1 MKAEHPFLLFKYLS
15 IPVLLAVFF
24 ISGCSSSRA
33 VIEEKEYRLQEQT
46 RQIEQLQFENAEL
59 RREIAQLSQAN
70 RSLNAQVAELEKQ
83 LIEEQEQ
90 IRESDVSVISRPEPK
105 PERTDMTPAAFENEY
120 NRAIRLF
127 RNRRYQDAKDIFTR
141 LLHSGADHPL
151 IPNCQHWIGESF
163 FGMREYNRAIEEF
176 RKVFNY
182 ESKYKHDHAQIMI
195 ANSYFML
202 GNKDRAG
209 QEYQRLIDRY
219 PNSRYVSF
227 ARQRLREI

>member
-1 MKAEHPFLLFKYLS
+1 MKSERSFFPLEYLS
-15 IPVLLAVFF
+15 IPVFVTVFF
-24 ISGCSSSRA
+24 LYGCGSSRA
-33 VIEEKEYRLQEQT
+33 VIEEQDNRLQEQAK
-46 RQIEQLQFENAEL
+46 QIEQLQFDNAEL
-59 RREIAQLSQAN
+59 QREIAQLSQGN

-83 LIEEQEQ
+83 LIEEGER
-90 IRESDVSVISRPEPK
+90 IRQPDVTMTTRPEQR
-105 PERTDMTPAAFENEY
+105 PEHTAITPAAFENEY

-127 RNRRYQDAKDIFTR
+127 RSRRYQDARDIFTR
-141 LLHSGADHPL
+141 LLHSGTDHPL
-151 IPNCQHWIGESF
+151 IPNCQHWIGESL

-182 ESKYKHDHAQIMI
+182 ESKYKQDHAQVMI

-202 GNKDRAG
+202 GNKDRAR

-219 PNSRYVSF
+219 PNSNYVSF

>member
-1 MKAEHPFLLFKYLS
+1 MKAERPILPFKYLS
-15 IPVLLAVFF
+15 IPVLIAVFF
-24 ISGCSSSRA
+24 ISGCGSSRA
-33 VIEEKEYRLQEQT
+33 IIEEKEYRLQEQT

-59 RREIAQLSQAN
+59 RREIAQLSQSN

-83 LIEEQEQ
+83 LIEEREQ
-90 IRESDVSVISRPEPK
+90 IRTPDAAVITRPEPG
-105 PERTDMTPAAFENEY
+105 PERTDITPAAFENEY
-120 NRAIRLF
+120 NLAIRLF
-127 RNRRYQDAKDIFTR
+127 RSRRYQDAKDIFTR

-151 IPNCQHWIGESF
+151 ISNCQHWIGESL

-176 RKVFNY
+176 MKVFNY
-182 ESKYKHDHAQIMI
+182 ESKLKHDHAQIMI

-202 GNKDRAG
+202 GNNDRAR

-219 PNSRYVSF
+219 PNSVFISF